1 MYAHVSTNYSPF
13 IDNANNHLCALEILD
28 ELVESWDTIV
38 LGILSRRLNA
48 ITLSEYQ
55 ELLILIRKPI
65 FKDFYKIL
73 EK

>member
-13 IDNANNHLCALEILD
+13 IDNANNHLCALEILLD

-65 FKDFYKIL
+65 FKDIFTRY
-73 EK
+73 